1 MHPARIVST
10 RSIGPLSR
18 RANEH
23 RTVAYNGK
31 VHIMRKPLLGG
42 SLVVSLL
49 AAPTQAPFA
58 PIAAAAQIEADVPT
72 YEGRTLE
79 SWLKDLSCTPCGPEH
94 GPAANAIRQMGTRAT
109 PYLLHAIEA
118 GNADASLSV
127 AAIRELGPVAGTAIP
142 ALTELLK
149 KERSSA
155 HAALALVYLS
165 SERPVIEAL
174 SSTSPSIREGAVVA
188 LGYGGSRV
196 DASAVPILIKML
208 EEAGPPT
215 RFEVVWALGQ
225 IHKEEE
231 RTVSVLV
238 GLLKDEDPWMRVTS
252 AQTLGAFRLDK
263 APIPRLNALT
273 DHDARVRAAASRSLG
288 LAINKQTDDD
298 SVQTVVAALLVAL
311 KDNDENVRLQSAW
324 SLGAIGPR
332 ARDAISAL
340 VELTGDSSQDVRQTA
355 AASLAHIRER
365 TRD

>member
-1 MHPARIVST
+1 MNIA
-10 RSIGPLSR
+10 
-18 RANEH
+18 
-23 RTVAYNGK
+23 
-31 VHIMRKPLLGG
+31 RKPLLGG
-42 SLVVSLL
+42 SLLVSLL
-49 AAPTQAPFA
+49 AIPTEAPFA
-58 PIAAAAQIEADVPT
+58 PVTAGAQIEADVPT

-79 SWLKDLSCTPCGPEH
+79 SWLKDLRCTPCRPEH
-94 GPAANAIRQMGTRAT
+94 APAANAIRQMGTRAI

-142 ALTELLK
+142 ALAELLK
-149 KERSSA
+149 KEQSSA

-174 SSTSPSIREGAVVA
+174 SSTTPSIREGAVVA
-188 LGYGGSRV
+188 LGSGGSRV

-208 EEAGPPT
+208 EETGPPA

-231 RTVSVLV
+231 RTVSVLA

-252 AQTLGAFRLDK
+252 AETLGAFTLDK
-263 APIPRLNALT
+263 ARIPLLSALA

-298 SVQTVVAALLVAL
+298 SVQTVVAALVVAV
-311 KDNDENVRLQSAW
+311 KDNDENVRMQSVW
-324 SLGAIGPR
+324 SLGAIGRR
-332 ARDAISAL
+332 AGDAISAL
-340 VELTGDSSQDVRQTA
+340 VELAGDSSQDVRQA
-355 AASLAHIRER
+355 AEASLVHIRDR